1 MVPDETWRNEAV
13 KKLAKALTSLQLGLE
28 AVEEGVDVRSFS
40 FARPVGPTAR
50 PQPSPAG
57 LGQSIPGSAERR
69 RRGTKPV
76 IVRGALS
83 VSPSQLDK
91 VTA

>member
-50 PQPSPAG
+50 PQSSPAG
-57 LGQSIPGSAERR
+57 LDSQSQDRPSA
-69 RRGTKPV
+69 V
-76 IVRGALS
+76 GAAPNLLS
-83 VSPSQLDK
+83 CAEPS
-91 VTA
+91 A